1 VFKENMDLIDGI
13 LCELQTREMIGTKA
27 DFFWIKGHS
36 GDPGNEAADKLA
48 VKGSSKSIL
57 YLTGTSLRTSSQH

>member
-1 VFKENMDLIDGI
+1 VFKENMYLIDGI
-13 LCELQTREMIGTKA
+13 LCELQTREMIGTKT

-48 VKGSSKSIL
+48 VKGSK
-57 YLTGTSLRTSSQH
+57 